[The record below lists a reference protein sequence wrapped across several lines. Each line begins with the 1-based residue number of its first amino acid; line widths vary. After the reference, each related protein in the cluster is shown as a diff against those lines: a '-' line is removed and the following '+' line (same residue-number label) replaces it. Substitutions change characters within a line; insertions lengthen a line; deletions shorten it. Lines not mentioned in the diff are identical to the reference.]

1 MSPRWLVPLKLQF
14 FVLFMCFVVASPSS
28 AQEVSTKPSAPPLIQ
43 DNSFLMEEAYNQEQ
57 GIVQHIGT
65 FRRHRGSSDFDASFS
80 QEWPLGGITH
90 QLSYD
95 LPLIR
100 SAHETGLGD
109 VGINYR
115 YQLEGSGETR
125 FAVSPRLS
133 LFLPTGDWKKG
144 RGTGAV
150 GVETQIPV
158 SYVLSPLFTT
168 HSNAGVSFTPS
179 ARNSIGE
186 RANILGFTLGQ
197 SLVVTAHPNIQ
208 FLVETVYTRDQSV
221 IGRNSTEW
229 TDDLVISPGVR
240 GAFNFASGLQIVPGV
255 AVPLGA
261 GPSSGDRSLFF
272 YLSFEHPFA
281 RTSAKN

>member
-1 MSPRWLVPLKLQF
+1 MTFRNLLVLLAAAP
-14 FVLFMCFVVASPSS
+14 ASVQAQDS
-28 AQEVSTKPSAPPLIQ
+28 APKSAPPPGIQ

-57 GIVQHIGT
+57 GIVQHIST
-65 FRRHRGSSDFDASFS
+65 FRRHRGSSDFDASFT
-80 QEWPLGGITH
+80 QEWPIGSITH

-100 SAHETGLGD
+100 SARETGIGD
-109 VGINYR
+109 VQINYR

-125 FAVSPRLS
+125 LAVSPRLS
-133 LFLPTGDWKKG
+133 LTLPTGDWKKG
-144 RGTGAV
+144 RGSGAA
-150 GVETQIPV
+150 GIETMLPV

-168 HSNAGVSFTPS
+168 HSNAGVAFTPS
-179 ARNSIGE
+179 ARNSAGA
-186 RANILGFTLGQ
+186 RANSFALTLAQ
-197 SLVVTAHPNIQ
+197 SLIVTAHPNIQ

-240 GAFNFASGLQIVPGV
+240 GAFNFASGLQIVPGL

-261 GPSSGDRSLFF
+261 GSSRGDRSVFF